1 LEGKYMSDNQIEVET
16 LKNIMLSKATGGAV
30 NGGEY
35 RIIRDKLTKSEK
47 LKPLLPRCLFTCR
60 TIDEFWGHMKE
71 VSGTYQGRRDYLR
84 DEFSPVLEYLE
95 STAEAPSDNVIL
107 NTLDDKNG
115 ATYIQDA
122 WSKALERRESD
133 PEGAITSAR
142 TLLESVCKFIL
153 DESDVEYDDKAE
165 LPQLYKG
172 VQKTLKLA
180 PDDHT
185 EDIFKQILGG
195 CTTIVV
201 GLGSVRN
208 KLSDAHGRSAKAV
221 KPSKRHA
228 QFAVNV
234 AGATADFLFSTW
246 ENKQLQELH

>member
-1 LEGKYMSDNQIEVET
+1 MSDIQIEVET
-16 LKNIMLSKATGGAV
+16 LKNIMLSKATGGVV

-35 RIIRDKLTKSEK
+35 RILRDKLTKNEK
-47 LKPLLPRCLFTCR
+47 LKPVLPRCLFTCR
-60 TIDEFWGHMKE
+60 TIDEFWGHIKE
-71 VSGTYQGRRDYLR
+71 ISPNYEGRRNYLR
-84 DEFSPVLEYLE
+84 DEFNTVLEYLE
-95 STAEAPSDNVIL
+95 SMAESPSDNIIL
-107 NTLDDKNG
+107 TALDGKNG

-142 TLLESVCKFIL
+142 TLLESVCKFVL
-153 DESDVEYDDKAE
+153 DESGAAYDDKAE

-172 VQKTLKLA
+172 VQKALNLA

-185 EDIFKQILGG
+185 EDVFKQILGG
-195 CTTIVV
+195 CTSIIV

-208 KLSDAHGRSAKAV
+208 RLSDAHGRSAKAV

-228 QFAVNV
+228 QLAVNL
-234 AGATADFLFSTW
+234 AGAMADFLFSTW
-246 ENKQLQELH
+246 ETKQEQLSVTSEK